1 MRAPERK
8 ALFRFVSLF
17 IGLNTVFLL
26 VISLMYYYYQK
37 ETFIELREISMRDHA
52 QNVRHLIYHAR
63 SMAELKNELSQ
74 NPPYEISFF
83 DNQRKTLFTSAALMD
98 FPFQKGFFEH
108 EGSYYFIDAIE
119 LENLKSLEYIVIRSH
134 NIDLQLEK
142 TRHNIYLFLIF
153 SILFLSIAVYLLSK
167 LFMEPVHKMIT
178 KLDHFIRDTTHEL
191 NTPLSVITMSIEQLQ
206 NSGLDPKHTKHI
218 DRINVA
224 SRTISTLYDDL
235 TFLLMY
241 EQTKSQNRLVDL
253 NALLSQRIDYFRP
266 VSDAKKI
273 SIYTDFHPA
282 FLVIDHE
289 KIIRTIDNLLSNAI
303 KYNKPSGDIY
313 LTLRES
319 SLSVRDTGIGI
330 ESDKINQIFNR
341 YTRFDDANGGFG
353 IGLNIIQMIC
363 NEYHFDISVESE
375 LLRGTT
381 FTIRWDTNSH

>member
-1 MRAPERK
+1 MRAPEQK

-17 IGLNTVFLL
+17 IALNTLFLL
-26 VISLMYYYYQK
+26 IISSIYYYYQK
-37 ETFIELREISMRDHA
+37 KTFIELREISMIDHA

-63 SMAELKNELSQ
+63 SLSELKDELSQ
-74 NPPYEISFF
+74 KSPYEISFL
-83 DNQRKTLFTSAALMD
+83 DNQRKILFTSASLIN

-108 EGSYYFIDAIE
+108 KGSYYFIDSIE

-134 NIDLQLEK
+134 NIDLQLEQ
-142 TRHNIYLFLIF
+142 TRHNIYFFLIF

-167 LFMEPVHKMIT
+167 LFMEPVHKIIT

-206 NSGLDPKHTKHI
+206 TSGLDPKHTKHI
-218 DRINVA
+218 NRINVA

-241 EQTKSQNRLVDL
+241 EQTKSQNKLIDL
-253 NALLSQRIDYFRP
+253 GALLRERIDYFRP
-266 VSDAKKI
+266 VADAKKI
-273 SIYTDFHPA
+273 SIHTDYDPA
-282 FLVIDHE
+282 FLIIDHQ

-303 KYNKPSGDIY
+303 KYNKPAGDIY

-363 NEYHFDISVESE
+363 NEYQFDIHVESA
-375 LLRGTT
+375 LLIGTT
-381 FTIRWDTNSH
+381 FTIKWDKNSH